1 MEEQIGATELRQN
14 LTNVLQNI
22 RETQAVYVVE
32 TFGRPQA
39 ALISVD
45 EYRDF
50 QQFQRE
56 RASFF
61 QWLRQ
66 TAESNQERNRD
77 LSEEEILALIEQA
90 RNEVAGEI

>member
-61 QWLRQ
+61 QWLREE
-66 TAESNQERNRD
+66 AAANAAHNQD
-77 LSEEEILALIEQA
+77 LTEQQILALIDEA
-90 RNEVAGEI
+90 RNEVAGAE

>member
-61 QWLRQ
+61 QWLHEEAAVNAAQ
-66 TAESNQERNRD
+66 NQD
-77 LSEEEILALIEQA
+77 LTEQQILALIDEA
-90 RNEVAGEI
+90 RNEVAGAE